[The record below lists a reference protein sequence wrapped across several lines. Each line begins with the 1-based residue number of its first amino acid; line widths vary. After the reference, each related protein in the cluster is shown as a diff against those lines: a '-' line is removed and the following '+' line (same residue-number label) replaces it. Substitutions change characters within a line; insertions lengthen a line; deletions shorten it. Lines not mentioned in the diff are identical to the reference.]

1 MSRRKIEF
9 MTLLEDYFE
18 KYLPYSRGLSPNTIV
33 SYKQS
38 FLLLLR
44 FMRDEKGIGA
54 DDIRFSTLN
63 YDTLLEFLNW
73 LERDRQCKPATRN
86 QRLSAL
92 SAFSEYAQNRD
103 FDAASVFRSAV
114 IKIPVK
120 RGKERQGPFFPGK
133 K

>member
-73 LERDRQCKPATRN
+73 LERDRQCHKE
-86 QRLSAL
+86 
-92 SAFSEYAQNRD
+92 SE
-103 FDAASVFRSAV
+103 AV
-114 IKIPVK
+114 CPFGFLRV
-120 RGKERQGPFFPGK
+120 RAEQGF
-133 K
+133 